1 VTLATI
7 PFALSYSILISHHYF
22 IIFIAPGC
30 AKAAADGVEFILYKD
45 FTFLPEIWF
54 QLFIGNLIL
63 EFNFKA

>member
-1 VTLATI
+1 V
-7 PFALSYSILISHHYF
+7 F
-22 IIFIAPGC
+22 